1 MSAPN
6 YGLKPTVLLTALER
20 TCNPRPLRSCSNALH
35 QIQIPALEMSNAEAD
50 RIDFDL
56 GKDPLRRSEGMLLVG
71 KNFCQFRGDA
81 RESKRRSM
89 EQALERLEPPSLLLV
104 VHARR
109 LRQPH

>member
-1 MSAPN
+1 
-6 YGLKPTVLLTALER
+6 
-20 TCNPRPLRSCSNALH
+20 
-35 QIQIPALEMSNAEAD
+35 MSNAEAD

-109 LRQPH
+109 LRQPHWLFWIRPPEFKPPAAQEFFARM